1 MQIIHITKSNK
12 KDKRLKVFL
21 DNGDEYDFGLKDGST
36 YIDHKDK
43 VKRMNYW
50 LRHIAND
57 KENQLI
63 SDLKPSPATFSAY
76 LLWGKY
82 PTLRENIE
90 WLNSLFKKKY
100 II

>member
-1 MQIIHITKSNK
+1 MKIIHITKSNK
-12 KDKRLKVFL
+12 KDKRFKVYL
-21 DNGDEYDFGLKDGST
+21 DNGDEYDFGLKGGQT
-36 YIDHKDK
+36 YIDEQNK

-63 SDLKPSPATFSAY
+63 NDIEPSPSVFSAY

-82 PTLRENIE
+82 TNLDDNIN
-90 WLNSLFKKKY
+90 WLNSLFKK
-100 II
+100 I

>member
-1 MQIIHITKSNK
+1 MKIINITES
-12 KDKRLKVFL
+12 KRKHKRYKVFL
-21 DNGDEYDFGLKDGST
+21 DNGDEYDFGLKDGKT
-36 YIDHKDK
+36 YIDEMDK

-63 SDLKPSPATFSAY
+63 NDVEPSPATFSAY

-82 PTLRENIE
+82 TNLRDNIN
-90 WLNSLFKKKY
+90 WLNTLLEKK
-100 II
+100 